1 MKKKKK
7 EEKVTITVKKKKG
20 FIYIE
25 ARTKSWKSHVT
36 IQPV

>member
-7 EEKVTITVKKKKG
+7 KKTQHQSQKKV
-20 FIYIE
+20 FMYIE
-25 ARTKSWKSHVT
+25 TRTKSWKSHMT